1 MKYLRTITGL
11 ALAPALCFSQEI
23 NEIIEVNAQQSGSEW
38 RMTPGSVDL
47 IDINQQLPSLN
58 IDAGDTLRAIPGI
71 QADTRYNYAQDTRLV
86 VRGFGARAAFGV
98 RGLQLNVDGVPLS
111 MPDGQAQTSSIILD

>member
-1 MKYLRTITGL
+1 M
-11 ALAPALCFSQEI
+11 AHD
-23 NEIIEVNAQQSGSEW
+23 
-38 RMTPGSVDL
+38 PGSVDL

-58 IDAGDTLRAIPGI
+58 IDAGDALRAIPGI

-111 MPDGQAQTSSIILD
+111 MPDSQAQTSVSF